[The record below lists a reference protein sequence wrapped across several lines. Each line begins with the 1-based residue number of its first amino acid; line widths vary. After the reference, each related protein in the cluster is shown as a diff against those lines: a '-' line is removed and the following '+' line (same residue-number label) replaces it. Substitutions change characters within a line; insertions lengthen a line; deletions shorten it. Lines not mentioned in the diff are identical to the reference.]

1 MAFGLTPRYSVSQ
14 PTESQPRGTLET
26 RLKNSRQTVAVARE
40 ERAASL
46 LNRNARPLKNVEDL
60 LMRTR
65 VDLAELKRTGARESW
80 SELLA
85 DMTKLKS
92 ELEQLQEPLEADECA
107 PIIFLGEHGL
117 HPDGPPVCIG
127 DGDSAPMASVRG
139 RHHRA
144 WCVRR
149 ARTRASRRH
158 IT

>member
-1 MAFGLTPRYSVSQ
+1 MAFGLAPRYNVSQ
-14 PTESQPRGTLET
+14 PTESQLRGTLET
-26 RLKNSRQTVAVARE
+26 RLKNSRQPVAVARE

-46 LNRNARPLKNVEDL
+46 LNRNAPLLENVEDL

-65 VDLAELKRTGARESW
+65 VDLAELKRTGAREGW

-92 ELEQLQEPLEADECA
+92 QLEQLQVPLEADECA
-107 PIIFLGEHGL
+107 L
-117 HPDGPPVCIG
+117 CIG
-127 DGDSAPMASVRG
+127 DGDSAPMASVRA

-149 ARTRASRRH
+149 ARIRASRRH